1 MHRIL
6 MMGPVPPPYGG
17 IASLMDDMIH
27 SELTRD
33 YSFDVF
39 PRSAPFPPGVDGPV
53 SRSRF
58 RLKRFLKFFHTLW
71 TGNYDVVHIHSA
83 DPAFMGTTI
92 FMLLARLA
100 RVKVLLHMQG
110 TDWEEFY
117 PGVSRLKRWVTRIG
131 LNSASVIVVLY
142 SLWIEKIKEIC
153 PKPHVTVVRNL
164 IHKEN
169 PPDPALIEKTRSAF
183 NLQPEHFVVLTV
195 GTVGIR
201 KGSFEIIK
209 ALPRVVREEPLVRF
223 VFVGG
228 EEEPGEM
235 TQLVNEIRGRRLES
249 WVILTDEIQRKEVP
263 LFLALANIFLLPSFV
278 EGMPVAIIEA
288 MRSGL
293 PVISTRVAAIPDMI
307 DDGTSGILINPGAP
321 GEIADA
327 VLLLKRNDTLR
338 IQIAEASSRAFHEKF
353 EFSRGIEEI
362 RTLYQRLTDR

>member
-1 MHRIL
+1 

-27 SELTRD
+27 SELSRD

-53 SRSRF
+53 SRNRF
-58 RLKRFLKFFHTLW
+58 RLGRFLKFYHTLRR
-71 TGNYDVVHIHSA
+71 GNYDLVHIHSA

-100 RVKVLLHMQG
+100 GVKVLLHMQG

-117 PGVSRLKRWVTRIG
+117 PGVSLPRRFVTRIG
-131 LNSASVIVVLY
+131 LSSASIIVVLY
-142 SLWIEKIKEIC
+142 SLWVEKIREIC
-153 PKPHVTVVRNL
+153 PGAHVTVVRNL
-164 IHKEN
+164 IHDRE
-169 PPDPALIEKTRSAF
+169 PPDPDLVQQTARAYDIK
-183 NLQPEHFVVLTV
+183 PEHFVVLIV
-195 GTVGIR
+195 GTVGVR
-201 KGSFEIIK
+201 KGSFEIVK
-209 ALPRVVREEPLVRF
+209 ALPRIVREESAVRF

-235 TQLVNEIRGRRLES
+235 AQLVNEIQSHGVAS
-249 WVILTDEIQRKEVP
+249 WVVLTDEIEREKVP
-263 LFLALANIFLLPSFV
+263 RFLALADVFLLPSFV

-307 DDGTSGILINPGAP
+307 DEGISGLLINPGAP
-321 GEIADA
+321 EEIADA
-327 VLLLKRNDTLR
+327 VLRLKRNDELR
-338 IQIAEASSRAFHEKF
+338 HNIAKGASQAFREKF

-362 RTLYQRLTDR
+362 RKLYQELTG